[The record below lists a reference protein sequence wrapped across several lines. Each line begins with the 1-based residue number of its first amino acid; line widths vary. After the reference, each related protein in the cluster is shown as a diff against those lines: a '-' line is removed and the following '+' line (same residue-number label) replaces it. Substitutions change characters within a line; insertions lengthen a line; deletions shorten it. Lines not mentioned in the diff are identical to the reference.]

1 MPGGVILLLA
11 LVPVVLAGAAS
22 DLRHLKIRNLQVL
35 AAIGLFVVLAP
46 VVLDMQELPARL
58 LAAGVGFAI
67 CFALFAL
74 RVIGGGDAKMLP
86 AVLLFIPPGE
96 LVLFLRIFAVA
107 LAVVSLGA
115 LVVQRSPA
123 FRRIGWSS
131 IREQRQVPVGVA
143 IAASVLLLAVTM
155 LVRAG

>member
-1 MPGGVILLLA
+1 MQGGIILLLA
-11 LVPVVLAGAAS
+11 LVPVVVASALS

-35 AAIGLFVVLAP
+35 AAVGVFVVLAP
-46 VVLDMQELPARL
+46 VFLDLQELPARL

-67 CFALFAL
+67 CFVLFAL

-86 AVLLFIPPGE
+86 AVLLFVPPVE
-96 LVLFLRIFAVA
+96 LVLFLRLFAVA
-107 LAVVSLGA
+107 LAVVSVGA

-131 IREQRQVPVGVA
+131 ITEQRHVPVGVA
-143 IAASVLLLAVTM
+143 IAASVLLLALIM
-155 LVRAG
+155 LARG

>member
-1 MPGGVILLLA
+1 MPGELILLLA

-35 AAIGLFVVLAP
+35 AALGLFAVLAP
-46 VVLDMQELPARL
+46 FLLELHELPARL

-86 AVLLFIPPGE
+86 AVLLFVPPDE
-96 LVLFLRIFAVA
+96 MVLFLRLFAVA
-107 LAVVSLGA
+107 LGVVSLGA

-131 IREQRQVPVGVA
+131 VREQRQVPVGVA
-143 IAASVLLLAVTM
+143 IAASVLLLALTM
-155 LVRAG
+155 LVRGN